1 MFSAN
6 RLTQLLG
13 IKFPVIQGGM
23 VWCSGWRLAAAVS
36 EAGGLGV
43 IGVGSMT
50 PALLSEHIKKYKA
63 ACDKPFGV
71 NIPMLYSQVEEC
83 VAVCEAEGVPVLI
96 TSAGSPKKFT
106 ARAHAAGMKVGHV
119 VPSPKL
125 AQKVEAAGC
134 DFVVCEG
141 MEAGGHNGLEEI
153 STLVLLQMVAA
164 DVKIPIV
171 SAGGYMDGRGLAA
184 ALALG
189 AEGVQIGSRFA
200 VTVESSAA
208 EAYKEHMLEVR
219 ERGTMLT
226 SRSWG
231 PTRLVPNQ
239 FSDALT
245 ALERSGASPAVQREF
260 IGRGRSRMG
269 IFDGDLVRGELEVGQ
284 IAGAFRDIPTVAE
297 VMDRLVQTFGE
308 AVERLNG
315 MAK

>member
-1 MFSAN
+1 M
-6 RLTQLLG
+6 
-13 IKFPVIQGGM
+13 I
-23 VWCSGWRLAAAVS
+23 WCSGWRLAAAVS

-43 IGVGSMT
+43 IGVGSMDAT
-50 PALLSEHIKKYKA
+50 LLAEHIKKYRA

-71 NIPMLYSQVEEC
+71 NIPMLYSHVEDC
-83 VAVCEAEGVPVLI
+83 LAVCEAEGVPVLI
-96 TSAGSPKKFT
+96 TSAGSPKKYT

-153 STLVLLQMVAA
+153 STLVLLQLVAA

-208 EAYKEHMLEVR
+208 DAFKEHMLEVR
-219 ERGTMLT
+219 ERGTLLT

-239 FSDALT
+239 FSDALM
-245 ALERSGASPAVQREF
+245 AMEQSGASPEAQREF
-260 IGRGRSRMG
+260 IGRGRSRRG
-269 IFDGDLVRGELEVGQ
+269 IFEGNLVQGELEIGQ
-284 IAGAFRDIPTVAE
+284 IAGAFRDVPTVAQ
-297 VMDRLVQTFGE
+297 VMDNLVRTFGE
-308 AVERLNG
+308 ALERLNG